1 MVSFTRS
8 LDRKRIFYIHVGA
21 ISFSTY
27 AFFYWMPYINYVVIL
42 KVGKRNFTEKKNL
55 VYNFEIEKEIVK
67 NNRLKFFDMEGDKLV
82 GKEARVG
89 N

>member
-1 MVSFTRS
+1 MQSY
-8 LDRKRIFYIHVGA
+8 LKLEKG
-21 ISFSTY
+21 
-27 AFFYWMPYINYVVIL
+27 IL
-42 KVGKRNFTEKKNL
+42 QKKKNL